1 MVYLERDIFK
11 MAIKIAALG
20 QRKK

>member
-1 MVYLERDIFK
+1 